1 MFASDR
7 VRAWHCMA
15 MTYECNSNQQAW
27 MVTTNDTLV
36 VSLLLLVLLLLLF
49 WCVCVCGGLGGV
61 CVRACVCVCVCV
73 CVREREGEYHL
84 WLHECIKNND
94 SNYRLTVLNTQTT
107 TLG

>member
-1 MFASDR
+1 MFANDR

-49 WCVCVCGGLGGV
+49 WCVCGWVGGCVRVGV
-61 CVRACVCVCVCV
+61 C
-73 CVREREGEYHL
+73 EREGEYHL
-84 WLHECIKNND
+84 SLHECIKNNA